1 MCIAVALLSRHRG
14 NSSLALGN
22 NSTQAN
28 GAAFGSTANS
38 TGSGSI
44 AVGPAVQATAA
55 VLAIGDGAHASQTG
69 ALAIGLSAQSGPGVN
84 SIAIGTN
91 TIATS
96 SVAVGAAAMASNGG
110 VAYGDSAGAA
120 GSLATALGPN
130 ASTTAPNAVAIGS
143 GSVANEDNT
152 VSVGAPGHDRRI
164 AHVAAGVRS
173 DRRRDGRTSHS
184 EKQRV
189 RYRSFKSASTAAPGD
204 KVGSRPAALTRM
216 LRE

>member
-28 GAAFGSTANS
+28 GMAFGSTANS

-120 GSLATALGPN
+120 GLLATALGPN
-130 ASTTAPNAVAIGS
+130 AS
-143 GSVANEDNT
+143 EDNT
-152 VSVGAPGHDRRI
+152 VSVGAPGHDRRM
-164 AHVAAGVRS
+164 AQVAAGVRS